1 MKKHVKSLIYIITI
15 LIFVL
20 TIIVITPSMRSYM
33 IMGAVSWLES
43 FDVVGK
49 SEGLN
54 IQFVD
59 PGSVQ
64 AEGLTWF
71 QCILLFNTTGVP
83 LSDLN
88 ISGEGTADISIYYT
102 FGDFVQGRS
111 TIYDINSP
119 YISAFYGA
127 YTVRLKHE
135 GESFDPSLAELI
147 ESVTRYDYTNLILSQ
162 LGLEN
167 EDVYFK
173 AETESINNYI
183 KAFGSDGWVKIDAKI
198 KTRAMAHKANGFKQ
212 HYLQFGKPKADKE
225 DLDFPP
231 MTLFGR
237 TYAKYFKEEDIY
249 VIFYIQAA
257 DMGLIEKTDL
267 FLLSESMVIVK

>member
-1 MKKHVKSLIYIITI
+1 M
-15 LIFVL
+15 
-20 TIIVITPSMRSYM
+20 
-33 IMGAVSWLES
+33 
-43 FDVVGK
+43 
-49 SEGLN
+49 
-54 IQFVD
+54 
-59 PGSVQ
+59 
-64 AEGLTWF
+64 
-71 QCILLFNTTGVP
+71 
-83 LSDLN
+83 
-88 ISGEGTADISIYYT
+88 
-102 FGDFVQGRS
+102 
-111 TIYDINSP
+111 
-119 YISAFYGA
+119 
-127 YTVRLKHE
+127 
-135 GESFDPSLAELI
+135 AELI

-162 LGLEN
+162 QGLEN

-183 KAFGSDGWVKIDAKI
+183 KAFGSDGLVKIDAKI

-267 FLLSESMVIVK
+267 FLLSESKVIVK